1 MVWRAL
7 RRSVLF
13 LSVLTAFA
21 VEAQA
26 EKRVAL
32 VIGND
37 RYPALASS
45 QQLQKAANDAEAVGD
60 ALSKL
65 GFQVIRGRNLG
76 RQGMIDKIS
85 EFTQKLATGDI
96 AAFFYAGHGVAIGG
110 TNFLL
115 PSDVPNATPEAEGRV
130 RGASIAEADVIA
142 EIQAKGVRVAFLVI
156 DACRNNPF
164 PRSGTRSIGN
174 TRGLADAKPVR
185 GVFTLYSAGIGQEAL
200 DRLEPNDK
208 NRNSVF
214 TRIFVQELAKP
225 QHLGDLAVEVRE
237 KVAELALKARND
249 QGEASPHDQ
258 TPAYYDQ
265 TIGGRIFIAGRPA
278 AIETSK
284 PAPAPVQAPPPA
296 PDPRVIEFSFWEA
309 VRNSDSVA
317 TVRSYLDR
325 YPNGAFAPLARARIA
340 ELEKKTASLPPAQ
353 QPAPAPA
360 IAPGGTV
367 RVAVAGPF
375 TGPNAA
381 FGTQMRRGVEQAA
394 EDINATGGILGQR
407 ITLEFADDASNPD
420 QARSAAG
427 RLSQNGTQFVI
438 GHFNSS
444 LSIPASEIYEKA
456 GIVAI
461 TPASTNPRLTER
473 GLWNVFRTCGRDDQQ
488 ALVAADFVVRQPGQR
503 RLVILHDTTTFGQG
517 LAEQVRKAVNAAGL
531 REVLFESVKLG
542 SSDFSAL
549 VAQMKTLR
557 PDFVYWGGLHVE
569 AAHLV
574 KQMRAAGVTATVI
587 GSDGITTSE
596 FAALGGPAVEGTLM
610 TFAQDARNR
619 AEARAAVAKLRT
631 GKFEPEGYT
640 LYSYAALE
648 IVKQAAEAAR
658 TLDPKRVAQQMRSG
672 QRFKTALGEI
682 VYDQKGDITR
692 PDYVMYVWRK
702 GSGGQIGYF
711 ER

>member
-45 QQLQKAANDAEAVGD
+45 QQLQKAVNDAESVGD

-85 EFTQKLATGDI
+85 EFTQTIAAGDI

-265 TIGGRIFIAGRPA
+265 TIGGRIFLTRAVAVEPANSAAAPPASPPA
-278 AIETSK
+278 AVPAPPPPPIAAL
-284 PAPAPVQAPPPA
+284 PAPAPPPPPA
-296 PDPRVIEFSFWEA
+296 PA
-309 VRNSDSVA
+309 A
-317 TVRSYLDR
+317 
-325 YPNGAFAPLARARIA
+325 
-340 ELEKKTASLPPAQ
+340 LPDV
-353 QPAPAPA
+353 
-360 IAPGGTV
+360 V
-367 RVAVAGPF
+367 RVAVAGPL
-375 TGPNAA
+375 TGPSAA
-381 FGTQMRRGVEQAA
+381 FGLQMRKGVELAA
-394 EDINATGGILGQR
+394 EEINATGGILGR
-407 ITLEFADDASNPD
+407 RVVLEFADDASSPD
-420 QARSAAG
+420 KAVPVANSLA
-427 RLSQNGTQFVI
+427 QNGTRFVI
-438 GHFNSS
+438 GHFNSG

-456 GIVAI
+456 GIVMI
-461 TPASTNPRLTER
+461 TPSSTNPRITER
-473 GLWNVFRTCGRDDQQ
+473 GLRNVFRTCGRDDQQ
-488 ALVAADFVVRQPGQR
+488 ARVAAEHAIRQLGKKRIAVLGDQ
-503 RLVILHDTTTFGQG
+503 TTYGQG
-517 LAEQVRKAVNAAGL
+517 LAEQFRKDLNAAGV
-531 REVLFESVKLG
+531 REVLVETVKLRT
-542 SSDFSAL
+542 SDFSDLISKLKAASADL
-549 VAQMKTLR
+549 I
-557 PDFVYWGGLHVE
+557 YWGGLHE
-569 AAHLV
+569 EPALLI
-574 KQMRAAGVTATVI
+574 KQMRAAGLTIPLLA
-587 GSDGITTSE
+587 GDGIATDE
-596 FAALGGPAVEGTLM
+596 FVKLGGPGVEGTLM
-610 TFAQDARNR
+610 TFGADPRLR
-619 AEARAAVAKLRT
+619 PEARQAVAKFRAM
-631 GKFEPEGYT
+631 KFEPEAYT

-648 IVKQAAEAAR
+648 VIKQAAEAAR
-658 TLDPKRVAQQMRSG
+658 SLDPNRVAQQLRSG
-672 QRFKTALGEI
+672 QRLKTVLGDI
-682 VYDQKGDITR
+682 TYDDKGDVTR
-692 PDYVMYVWRK
+692 PDYVVYVWRK
-702 GSGGQIGYF
+702 GSDGRIGYF
-711 ER
+711 QR

>member
-1 MVWRAL
+1 MVRRAFL
-7 RRSVLF
+7 RSLLF
-13 LSVLTAFA
+13 VAVLTAFA

-45 QQLQKAANDAEAVGD
+45 QQLQKAVNDAEAAGN
-60 ALSKL
+60 AFSKL
-65 GFQVIRGRNLG
+65 GFQVISGRNLG

-85 EFTQKLATGDI
+85 EFTQTLAAGDI

-115 PSDVPNATPEAEGRV
+115 PSDVPNATPEAEARV

-265 TIGGRIFIAGRPA
+265 TIGGRIFLTRAVAVEPA
-278 AIETSK
+278 KSATAPPAPPPATAAL
-284 PAPAPVQAPPPA
+284 PAPAPPPPPA
-296 PDPRVIEFSFWEA
+296 P
-309 VRNSDSVA
+309 VA
-317 TVRSYLDR
+317 
-325 YPNGAFAPLARARIA
+325 
-340 ELEKKTASLPPAQ
+340 LPDA
-353 QPAPAPA
+353 
-360 IAPGGTV
+360 V
-367 RVAVAGPF
+367 RVAVAGPL
-375 TGPNAA
+375 TGSSAA
-381 FGTQMRRGVEQAA
+381 FGLQMRKGVELAT
-394 EDINATGGILGQR
+394 EEINTTGGILGR
-407 ITLEFADDASNPD
+407 RVVLEFADDASSPD
-420 QARSAAG
+420 KAVPVANSLA
-427 RLSQNGTQFVI
+427 QNGTRFVI
-438 GHFNSS
+438 GHFNSG

-456 GIVAI
+456 GIVMI
-461 TPASTNPRLTER
+461 TPSSTNPRITER
-473 GLWNVFRTCGRDDQQ
+473 GLRNVFRTCGRDDQQ
-488 ALVAADFVVRQPGQR
+488 ARVAAEHAIRQLGKKRIAVLGDQ
-503 RLVILHDTTTFGQG
+503 TAYGQG
-517 LAEQVRKAVNAAGL
+517 LAEQFRKELNAAGV
-531 REVLFESVKLG
+531 REVLVETVKLRT
-542 SSDFSAL
+542 SDFSDLISKLKAASTDL
-549 VAQMKTLR
+549 I
-557 PDFVYWGGLHVE
+557 YWGGLHE
-569 AAHLV
+569 EPALLI
-574 KQMRAAGVTATVI
+574 KQMRAAGLTIPLLA
-587 GSDGITTSE
+587 GDGIATDE
-596 FAALGGPAVEGTLM
+596 FVKLGGPGVEGTLM
-610 TFAQDARNR
+610 TFGADPRLR
-619 AEARAAVAKLRT
+619 PEARQAVAKFRAM
-631 GKFEPEGYT
+631 KFEPEAYT

-648 IVKQAAEAAR
+648 VIKQAAEAAR
-658 TLDPKRVAQQMRSG
+658 SLDPNRVAQQLRSG
-672 QRFKTALGEI
+672 QRLKTVLGDI
-682 VYDQKGDITR
+682 SYDNKGDITR
-692 PDYVMYVWRK
+692 PDYVVYVWRK
-702 GSGGQIGYF
+702 GSDGRIGYF
-711 ER
+711 QR

>member
-1 MVWRAL
+1 MVRRVFL
-7 RRSVLF
+7 RSLLF
-13 LSVLTAFA
+13 VAVLTAFA

-45 QQLQKAANDAEAVGD
+45 QQLQKAVNDAEAAGN
-60 ALSKL
+60 AFSKL
-65 GFQVIRGRNLG
+65 GFQVISGRNLG

-85 EFTQKLATGDI
+85 EFTQTLAAGDI

-265 TIGGRIFIAGRPA
+265 TIGGRIFIAGRPT
-278 AIETSK
+278 AIEASK
-284 PAPAPVQAPPPA
+284 PAPAAAPAPA
-296 PDPRVIEFSFWEA
+296 PDPRVIEFSFWES
-309 VRNSDSVA
+309 VRDSDSAA

-325 YPNGAFAPLARARIA
+325 YPKGAFAPLARARIA
-340 ELEKKTASLPPAQ
+340 ELERRTASLPPAPQ
-353 QPAPAPA
+353 QAPVPA
-360 IAPGGTV
+360 IAPGATV

-375 TGPNAA
+375 SGPNAA

-407 ITLEFADDASNPD
+407 VILEFADDASNPD

-427 RLSQNGTQFVI
+427 RLGQNGTQFVI

-473 GLWNVFRTCGRDDQQ
+473 GLWNVFRTCGRDDHQ
-488 ALVAADFVVRQPGQR
+488 AQVAADFILKQPGQR
-503 RLVILHDTTTFGQG
+503 RLVILHDTTSFGQS
-517 LAEQVRKAVNAAGL
+517 LAEQVRNAVNAAGL
-531 REVLFESVKLG
+531 REVRFDSVKLG
-542 SSDFSAL
+542 SSEFSAL
-549 VAQMKTLR
+549 VAQLKALR
-557 PDFVYWGGLHVE
+557 PDFVYWGGLHIE
-569 AAHLV
+569 AAHLI
-574 KQMRAAGVTATVI
+574 KQMRAAGVTATMI

-596 FAALGGPAVEGTLM
+596 FATLGGPGVEGTLM
-610 TFAQDARNR
+610 TFSQDARNR
-619 AEARAAVAKLRT
+619 SEARAVVAKLRAS
-631 GKFEPEGYT
+631 KFEPEGYT

-672 QRFKTALGEI
+672 QRFKTVLGEI